1 MEEIE
6 LMVAL
11 IGMLFVM
18 YILVF
23 GIIIFMNY
31 LDFND
36 SNYQRASNHTFWQT
50 FFDKGNM
57 GEYNIYRTL
66 EKIKGTK
73 LILTNLYIP
82 KEDGSTTEIDLVMIT
97 KYGFFVIE
105 SKNYSGWIFGDEK
118 HRNWTQT
125 FPNKKKFK
133 FFNPIWQNKGHIKAL
148 KEVLSITDDSLMQS
162 FIIFSNNCELK
173 KITVTSSNVSVGKR
187 NQLKALLKRELQ
199 NTSPKLT
206 TEDIKYY
213 FQILKPFMHAD
224 DETKQLHIETIKGKL
239 SKL

>member
-36 SNYQRASNHTFWQT
+36 SNYQRASNRTFWQT

-66 EKIKGTK
+66 EKIKRDK
-73 LILTNLYIP
+73 INIDESLY
-82 KEDGSTTEIDLVMIT
+82 S
-97 KYGFFVIE
+97 
-105 SKNYSGWIFGDEK
+105 
-118 HRNWTQT
+118 
-125 FPNKKKFK
+125 
-133 FFNPIWQNKGHIKAL
+133 
-148 KEVLSITDDSLMQS
+148 
-162 FIIFSNNCELK
+162 
-173 KITVTSSNVSVGKR
+173 
-187 NQLKALLKRELQ
+187 
-199 NTSPKLT
+199 
-206 TEDIKYY
+206 
-213 FQILKPFMHAD
+213 
-224 DETKQLHIETIKGKL
+224 
-239 SKL
+239 

>member
-1 MEEIE
+1 
-6 LMVAL
+6 MVAL

-105 SKNYSGWIFGDEK
+105 SKNYRDGYLEMKNTVIGRRLF
-118 HRNWTQT
+118 QT
-125 FPNKKKFK
+125 KR
-133 FFNPIWQNKGHIKAL
+133 
-148 KEVLSITDDSLMQS
+148 
-162 FIIFSNNCELK
+162 
-173 KITVTSSNVSVGKR
+173 SSNFSTLFGK
-187 NQLKALLKRELQ
+187 
-199 NTSPKLT
+199 
-206 TEDIKYY
+206 IKVT
-213 FQILKPFMHAD
+213 LKP
-224 DETKQLHIETIKGKL
+224 
-239 SKL
+239 